1 VLGRRL
7 DRYIGLF
14 FVWHFV
20 LCLLGVVVLYVLL
33 DTFAKLDDFIE
44 QESVAAFLRWIVIY
58 HAYHVPALLTQFFPL
73 VTLLAGVIA
82 IARLARYNEL
92 NAIKAVGVSLH
103 RAVAPMFACAVAVAA
118 LGAAN
123 QEFLVPALA
132 PELVNIRARGTARD
146 TYDDL
151 SSPDRNNRAMVWVE
165 RLEYALPGFELRGIE
180 VRSKPK
186 PVQHSKDEPAQ
197 HAKASPSGRKPGDL
211 HIRNAHGLWVE
222 RWLFL
227 CPDPDP
233 KSPRGE
239 ALSGEGEWTAFDYM
253 AIPTRED
260 ATTFTMP
267 RKPKA
272 GAPPV
277 MVRIQ
282 GERDGGQVEITFL
295 SSSWTYKGSLQLI
308 LGGQLTPPLG
318 GEEAPAPIFIQAAL
332 WRPQEKLWLG
342 RANTYRVS
350 ETRRDEVITDGEPLP
365 LTIPPSDLIK
375 SEGDPTLKSF
385 RELLRSENEPPALR
399 QKKLVI
405 LHGRIAFP
413 LASVVLLLVA
423 VPLLF
428 QQEGGKSTWVG
439 MGLALLVSMG
449 FYFVNYLSQLAGQ
462 NPQGLLAGAPA
473 LAAWLPVLLFGALGG
488 VLMARMNT

>member
-1 VLGRRL
+1 MLGRRL

-14 FVWHFV
+14 FVWHFL

-58 HAYHVPALLTQFFPL
+58 HAYHVPVLLTQFFPL

-82 IARLARYNEL
+82 TARLTRYNEL

-103 RAVAPMFACAVAVAA
+103 RALAPMFACAVAVAA
-118 LGAAN
+118 LAAAN

-132 PELVNIRARGTARD
+132 PELVNMRARGTARD

-151 SSPDRNNRAMVWVE
+151 SSPDRNNRAMVWVK
-165 RLEYALPGFELRGIE
+165 RLEYALPGFEIE
-180 VRSKPK
+180 GLEARSKAEPGPHPK
-186 PVQHSKDEPAQ
+186 A
-197 HAKASPSGRKPGDL
+197 AASGHKPGDAR
-211 HIRNAHGLWVE
+211 IRNASGVWAE

-227 CPDPDP
+227 S
-233 KSPRGE
+233 KGE
-239 ALSGEGEWTAFDYM
+239 AVNAKGQWTPFEHM
-253 AIPTRED
+253 AIPTQED

-267 RKPKA
+267 RKPRA
-272 GAPPV
+272 GAAPAL
-277 MVRIQ
+277 VRIQ
-282 GERDGGQVEITFL
+282 GERDGGQLEIAF
-295 SSSWTYKGSLQLI
+295 SSDMWTYKGSLQLI
-308 LGGQLTPPLG
+308 LGGQLTPPLSDEG
-318 GEEAPAPIFIQAAL
+318 TPAPIFIQAAL

-342 RANTYRVS
+342 RANTYVDR
-350 ETRRDEVITDGEPLP
+350 ETRRDEVIFDGAPLP
-365 LTIPPSDLIK
+365 FTIPPSDLIK

-385 RELLRSENEPPALR
+385 RDLLQNENDPPALR

-413 LASVVLLLVA
+413 LASIVLLLVA

-449 FYFVNYLSQLAGQ
+449 FYFLNYLSQLAGQ
-462 NPQGLLAGAPA
+462 NPEGLLASVPA
-473 LAAWLPVLLFGALGG
+473 LAAWLPLILFAALGG
-488 VLMARMNT
+488 ALMARMNT